1 MQVINNLEYKQ
12 IKVSMKKQLLLLL
25 FSLFAVAG
33 FARTV
38 TGTVT
43 GASDGEP
50 LIGVTVMVKGTANG
64 VDTDFDGNY
73 SIEVPNDNAVLNF
86 SYVGMKPQSIKV
98 GSQSVINVVMQ
109 EDSEVLGEIVVT
121 AMGQTQEKKKLNFA
135 VQSLNS
141 DAVTAGQSAN
151 FVNGLQGKVAGVQ
164 VSMAGGSPNSASQI
178 VVRAISSIDASQS
191 NEPLFVIDGMPVR
204 GGASA
209 AADIN
214 PNDIETMSVLKGAA
228 ASALYGQE
236 GANGVILITTK
247 SGKEGTVTVTA
258 SGGWEIS
265 EVARTPKLQNKY
277 VGGGSGIYTTNASG
291 GWGPIAKPDEQ
302 LYDNVGEFL
311 GTGFMQ
317 KYDISISGGNE
328 KFSAYASANYMGN
341 EGVVPEDY
349 KNRLGVYV
357 KGEFN
362 PSEQIKFVLST
373 NYIDTKSRSF
383 GNAMS
388 TVYGWSINRNMAD
401 YKLAN
406 GLPNWS
412 NRYDAWDELTNDARL
427 GATVS
432 PYYGRYMDE
441 GESNSSRVI
450 INGSLSYEP
459 IKNLVFTAKIGYDKG
474 HSSSDSYSV
483 ARFKYDGSDFDDF
496 DGELTS
502 GQLLTLAERQG
513 TYSNSAGTNERL
525 TIQGNANYFWK
536 INDDFNLN
544 FFLGGEYSETKGISN
559 SLYGDNFVLGEFYS
573 FSNVDPSRVDLT
585 DFSVGHRYYNKFGYF
600 GEIRFDYKGMAQL
613 SVTGRM
619 DGSSALVSF
628 INEETNPIYFY
639 PSVTAGV
646 IFSELFKLRNDWFSY
661 GKIRGNWAKV
671 GKDTSPYR
679 FSANFK
685 QWTQFPDGGYGYD
698 PTVTTAVS
706 LEPEMTSSWE
716 IGADLR
722 FFNER
727 TRLDVAYYSTTV
739 DNQIISMRVSP
750 ASGLILQTFNSGS
763 IENYGVEATL
773 SQDILRGGDFTWT
786 ANANFSFN
794 RGRLRSLP
802 NNQTEYLGMQVS
814 NRMYCSSVVGGSTT
828 AMVGTDYIR
837 TEDGQIICDENGY
850 PLISAEKN
858 NFLGDREPDFLL
870 GLGSTFS
877 WKDLSLSFLFDG
889 RCGGDVYN
897 YTGENLI
904 GNGMSGY
911 LEKYRNREVIVK
923 GVVANGDGTY
933 RPNTTPVIFDSQFY
947 SNYYTV
953 PSNFIEDGSYIR
965 LSYVTLAYDFGK
977 LMKKLGSKNPI
988 KGLRASLTGR
998 NLFLLTK
1005 YTGADPQ
1012 VMPSAEGGSGAMGID
1027 NFSVP
1032 ATRSFNFNVNL
1043 TF

>member
-43 GASDGEP
+43 AASDGEP
-50 LIGVTVMVKGTANG
+50 LISVTVMIKGTTTG
-64 VDTDFDGNY
+64 VATDFDGNY
-73 SIEVPNDNAVLNF
+73 SIEVPNDKAVLNF
-86 SYVGMKPQSIKV
+86 SYVGMKPQSIAV
-98 GSQSVINVVMQ
+98 GSRSVIDVVLQ
-109 EDSEVLGEIVVT
+109 EDSKMMDEVVVT

-135 VQSLNS
+135 VQSLNN
-141 DAVTAGQSAN
+141 DAVTAGQTAN

-178 VVRAISSIDASQS
+178 VVRAISSINSGQS

-204 GGASA
+204 GGASS

-247 SGKEGTVTVTA
+247 SGKQGSVSVTA

-265 EVARTPKLQNKY
+265 EVARLPKLQNKY
-277 VGGGSGIYTTNASG
+277 IGGGGGIYTTNAGG
-291 GWGPIAKPDEQ
+291 GWGPVAHESDEI
-302 LYDNVGEFL
+302 YDNVGEFL

-317 KYDISISGGNE
+317 KYDVSLSGGNE
-328 KFSAYASANYMGN
+328 KFSAYASANYMNN

-349 KNRLGVYV
+349 KNRLGIYV

-362 PSEQIKFVLST
+362 PTEKLKLVLST
-373 NYIDTKSRSF
+373 NFIDTKSRGF
-383 GNAMS
+383 GNSMS
-388 TVYGWSINRNMAD
+388 SVYGWAINRNMAD
-401 YKLAN
+401 YVKED
-406 GLPNWS
+406 GMPNWLC
-412 NRYDAWDELTNDARL
+412 RYDNWDILTNDGRV
-427 GATVS
+427 GASTS
-432 PYYGRYMDE
+432 PYYGRYMDK
-441 GESNSSRVI
+441 SVSASSRII
-450 INGSLSYEP
+450 INGSISYEP
-459 IKNLVFTAKIGYDKG
+459 VKNLVLSAKVGYDKG
-474 HSSSDSYSV
+474 YSSQDAYSV
-483 ARFKYDGSDFDDF
+483 PRFYTDGREF
-496 DGELTS
+496 DGELST
-502 GQLLTLAERQG
+502 GQQQALAERQG
-513 TYSNSAGTNERL
+513 SYTYTPSNSERL
-525 TIQGNANYFWK
+525 TVQGNANYFWK

-544 FFLGGEYSETKGISN
+544 FFLGGEYSETN
-559 SLYGDNFVLGEFYS
+559 STSASMYGDNFVLGGGFYS
-573 FSNVDPSRVDLT
+573 FNNIDPTRMELT
-585 DFSVGHRYYNKFGYF
+585 DFSLYHTNKNKFGYF

-613 SVTGRM
+613 SVTGRV
-619 DGSSALVSF
+619 DGSSTLV
-628 INEETNPIYFY
+628 NYMNPESVDPVYFY

-646 IFSELFKLRNDWFSY
+646 IFSELFNLRNDWFSY

-671 GKDTSPYR
+671 GKDAPNYL
-679 FSANFK
+679 FSNNFK
-685 QWTQFPDGGYGYD
+685 QWSTFPDGGYGVD
-698 PTVTTAVS
+698 PTVSSANS
-706 LEPEMTSSWE
+706 IEPEMTNSWE

-722 FFNER
+722 FFRDR
-727 TRLDVAYYSTTV
+727 TRFDIAYYSTRV

-750 ASGLILQTFNSGS
+750 AAGVILQTFNSGT
-763 IENYGVEATL
+763 IENSGIEATL
-773 SQDILRGGDFTWT
+773 SQDIIKSGDFTWV
-786 ANANFSFN
+786 ANANFSLN
-794 RGRLRSLP
+794 RGILVSLP

-814 NRMYCSSVVGGSTT
+814 NRMYCSSNVGGSTT
-828 AMVGTDYIR
+828 AMVGTDYER
-837 TEDGQIICDENGY
+837 TADGQVICDENGY
-850 PLISAEKN
+850 PLISPNKN

-870 GLGSTFS
+870 GVGSTFT

-889 RCGGDVYN
+889 RCGGEVYN
-897 YTGENLI
+897 YTGENLVA
-904 GNGMSGY
+904 NGMSEY
-911 LEKYRNREVIVK
+911 IAKYRNREVIMK

-933 RPNTTPVIFDSQFY
+933 RPNTTPVILDAEFY
-947 SNYYTV
+947 SNYYSV

-977 LMKKLGSKNPI
+977 MMKSLGSKNPI

-1005 YTGADPQ
+1005 YTGSDPQ
-1012 VMPSAEGGSGAMGID
+1012 VMPSATGGGGSMGID
-1027 NFSVP
+1027 DFSVP
-1032 ATRSFNFNVNL
+1032 ATRSLNLNVNL

>member
-64 VDTDFDGNY
+64 VDTDIDGNY

-178 VVRAISSIDASQS
+178 VVRAISSINSGQS

-277 VGGGSGIYTTNASG
+277 IGGGSGIYSTNAGG
-291 GWGPIAKPDEQ
+291 GWGPIAHPTDQ
-302 LYDNVGEFL
+302 IYDNVGEFL

-317 KYDISISGGNE
+317 KYDVAISGGNE
-328 KFSAYASANYMGN
+328 KFSAYASANYMN
-341 EGVVPEDY
+341 NQGVVDQDY

-357 KGEFN
+357 KGEFKPN
-362 PSEQIKFVLST
+362 DKFKIALST
-373 NYIDTKSRSF
+373 NFIDTKARGF
-383 GNAMS
+383 GNSMS
-388 TVYGWSINRNMAD
+388 SVYGWAINRNMAD
-401 YKLAN
+401 YKKAD
-406 GLPNWS
+406 GMPNWLC
-412 NRYDAWDELTNDARL
+412 RYDNWDILTNDGRI
-427 GATVS
+427 GASTS

-441 GESNSSRVI
+441 SVSASSRVI
-450 INGSLSYEP
+450 INGSIAYEP
-459 IKNLVFTAKIGYDKG
+459 IKNLVFTAKVGYDKG
-474 HSSSDSYSV
+474 YSSQDAYSV
-483 ARFKYDGSDFDDF
+483 PRFYGDGREF
-496 DGELTS
+496 DGELDA
-502 GQLLTLAERQG
+502 GQQQSLAERMG
-513 TYSNSAGTNERL
+513 TYTYTPSNSERL
-525 TIQGNANYFWK
+525 TVQGNVNYFWK

-544 FFLGGEYSETKGISN
+544 FFLGGEYSETN
-559 SLYGDNFVLGEFYS
+559 STSASMYGDNFVLGGGFYS
-573 FSNVDPSRVDLT
+573 FNNIDPERLDLT
-585 DFSVGHRYYNKFGYF
+585 DFSLYHTDRNKFGYF

-619 DGSSALVSF
+619 DGSSTLVNYMNRDA
-628 INEETNPIYFY
+628 IDPVYFY

-646 IFSELFKLRNDWFSY
+646 IFSELFKLRNNWFSY

-671 GKDTSPYR
+671 GKDAPNYL
-679 FSANFK
+679 FSNNFK
-685 QWTQFPDGGYGYD
+685 QWSTFPDGGYGVD
-698 PTVTTAVS
+698 ATVSSANY
-706 LEPEMTSSWE
+706 LEPEMTNSWE

-739 DNQIISMRVSP
+739 DNQIITMRVSP
-750 ASGLILQTFNSGS
+750 AAGVILQTFNSGT
-763 IENYGVEATL
+763 IENSGIEATL
-773 SQDILRGGDFTWT
+773 SQDILKGGDFTWT
-786 ANANFSFN
+786 ANANFSYN
-794 RGRLRSLP
+794 RGKLVSLP
-802 NNQTEYLGMQVS
+802 NNQTEYLGMQVT
-814 NRMYCSSVVGGSTT
+814 NRMYCSSNVGGSTT
-828 AMVGTDYIR
+828 AMVGTDYER
-837 TEDGQIICDENGY
+837 TPDGQVICDENGY
-850 PLISAEKN
+850 PLISPNKN
-858 NFLGDREPDFLL
+858 CFLGDREPDFLL
-870 GLGSTFS
+870 GIGSTLT

-897 YTGENLI
+897 NTGENLI
-904 GNGMSGY
+904 SNGMSAY
-911 LEKYRNREVIVK
+911 LAKYRNREVIMK

-933 RPNTTPVIFDSQFY
+933 RPNTTPVIFDAEFY
-947 SNYYTV
+947 STYYSV

-965 LSYVTLAYDFGK
+965 LSYVTLAYDFGN
-977 LMKKLGSKNPI
+977 LMKKLGANNPI

-1012 VMPSAEGGSGAMGID
+1012 VMPAATGGAGSMGID
-1027 NFSVP
+1027 EFSVP
-1032 ATRSFNFNVNL
+1032 ATRSFNFNVNV